1 VVLFLAYTGTRWGE
15 MAALRVGRID
25 FLRRRASIVESVT
38 AVKGRLEWGTPK
50 DHERRDL
57 PLPRFLADAL
67 AAHVAGKDRD
77 ELVFTGEKGGVLR
90 AQVFQRAVLTRG
102 AAAIGVKGLH
112 PHELRHTAASLAIA
126 SGANIEVVQT
136 LLGHES
142 ATMTLDLYGHLFPDQ
157 LDELA
162 DAFDSAVAEMRANR
176 GLPADYGLVDL
187 PRGRAQMLEPPVKR
201 GAQRGS
207 PERIRTAAT
216 ALRGRRPGPLDDGA
230 PETSCPALGYQDSNL
245 D

>member
-1 VVLFLAYTGTRWGE
+1 MLFLAYTGARWGE
-15 MAALRVGRID
+15 MAAMRAGRID

-38 AVKGRLEWGTPK
+38 VVKGRLEWGTPK

-57 PLPRFLADAL
+57 PLPRFLTEAL

-90 AQVFQRAVLTRG
+90 AQVFQRAVLTR
-102 AAAIGVKGLH
+102 AASSIDVEGLH

-126 SGANIEVVQT
+126 SGANIKVVQT
-136 LLGHES
+136 MLGHES

-162 DAFDSAVAEMRANR
+162 DAFDFAVAEMRARR
-176 GLPADYGLVDL
+176 GPAADFLRTNGELRPFSEIAGTCLQLLFWGGPIQRDERAVMGSRVTLLGILRTNCGLTKINSF
-187 PRGRAQMLEPPVKR
+187 E
-201 GAQRGS
+201 
-207 PERIRTAAT
+207 
-216 ALRGRRPGPLDDGA
+216 
-230 PETSCPALGYQDSNL
+230 
-245 D
+245 